1 MVWIDLNDL
10 KRNPHVQPPDT
21 YVYDRE
27 QTGQKFIVHY
37 YLCLFSLINGLSL
50 NVRSLVD
57 LDPEPDFRV
66 EGGGQ
71 AGPPSGRAHGDLSLL
86 RRSSLED
93 REKEIREKGS
103 EILRE
108 QLDAAKKVQ

>member
-1 MVWIDLNDL
+1 M
-10 KRNPHVQPPDT
+10 
-21 YVYDRE
+21 
-27 QTGQKFIVHY
+27 
-37 YLCLFSLINGLSL
+37 NGMFL

-86 RRSSLED
+86 RRSSLEN
-93 REKEIREKGS
+93 REKEIRGKGS

-108 QLDAAKKVQ
+108 QLDAAKKVHKL

>member
-1 MVWIDLNDL
+1 MRYCI
-10 KRNPHVQPPDT
+10 R
-21 YVYDRE
+21 
-27 QTGQKFIVHY
+27 
-37 YLCLFSLINGLSL
+37 LFSPINGMFL

-71 AGPPSGRAHGDLSLL
+71 AGPPSGRAHGDLCLL

-108 QLDAAKKVQ
+108 QLDAAKKVP